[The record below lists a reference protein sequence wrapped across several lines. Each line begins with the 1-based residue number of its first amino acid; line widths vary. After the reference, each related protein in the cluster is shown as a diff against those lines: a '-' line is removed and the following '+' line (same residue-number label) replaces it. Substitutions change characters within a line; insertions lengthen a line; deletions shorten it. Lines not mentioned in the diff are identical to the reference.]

1 MSGRMRAAMCRAYGP
16 PDTLV
21 IDDVDAP
28 GASPGQAVI
37 DVQAASV
44 NFTDVLI
51 LQNRYQLSARPPFV
65 PGSEFAGVVRAVGPG
80 VDAVRPGDRVCGVTL
95 VGAFAERIAVPAASL
110 TVLPAHVD
118 LRTAAG
124 FSVVYSTA
132 FHALRSAARLEPGQ
146 TLAVLGA
153 AGGVG
158 LAAVELG
165 SVLGARVIAAASSPE
180 KLAVC
185 RQQGASEC
193 IDYSREPLK
202 DRLKALTGGR
212 GVDVVLDPVG
222 GALSEQA
229 LRATAWRGRFVS
241 VGFASGE
248 IPRIPL
254 NLLLL
259 KGVQLLAFNIGPFM
273 TNEPE
278 EMARNHRELLEL
290 FFGGR
295 LRPHVDAVY
304 PLDETARALAHVA
317 DRRAIGKVLI
327 VM

>member
-1 MSGRMRAAMCRAYGP
+1 M
-16 PDTLV
+16 
-21 IDDVDAP
+21 
-28 GASPGQAVI
+28 
-37 DVQAASV
+37 
-44 NFTDVLI
+44 
-51 LQNRYQLSARPPFV
+51 
-65 PGSEFAGVVRAVGPG
+65 
-80 VDAVRPGDRVCGVTL
+80 L
-95 VGAFAERIAVPAASL
+95 VGAFAERVAMPAGSL
-110 TVLPAHVD
+110 TVLPDHVD
-118 LRTAAG
+118 MRAAAA

-132 FHALRSAARLEPGQ
+132 YHALRSAARLQPGE
-146 TLAVLGA
+146 TMAVLGA

-165 SVLGARVIAAASSPE
+165 AVLGARVIAAASSPE
-180 KLAVC
+180 KLAAC
-185 RQQGASEC
+185 REQGASDC
-193 IDYSREPLK
+193 IDYACEPLK

-222 GALSEQA
+222 GALAEQA
-229 LRATAWRGRFVS
+229 LRATGWRGRFVS

-259 KGVQLLAFNIGPFM
+259 KGAQLLAFNLGPFM

-295 LRPHVDAVY
+295 LRPRIDAAY
-304 PLDETARALAHVA
+304 PLAETARALAHVA
-317 DRRAIGKVLI
+317 ERRAIGKVLI
-327 VM
+327 VT

>member
-1 MSGRMRAAMCRAYGP
+1 MR
-16 PDTLV
+16 
-21 IDDVDAP
+21 
-28 GASPGQAVI
+28 
-37 DVQAASV
+37 
-44 NFTDVLI
+44 
-51 LQNRYQLSARPPFV
+51 
-65 PGSEFAGVVRAVGPG
+65 
-80 VDAVRPGDRVCGVTL
+80 
-95 VGAFAERIAVPAASL
+95 
-110 TVLPAHVD
+110 
-118 LRTAAG
+118 
-124 FSVVYSTA
+124 
-132 FHALRSAARLEPGQ
+132 
-146 TLAVLGA
+146 
-153 AGGVG
+153 
-158 LAAVELG
+158 
-165 SVLGARVIAAASSPE
+165 
-180 KLAVC
+180 
-185 RQQGASEC
+185 
-193 IDYSREPLK
+193 
-202 DRLKALTGGR
+202 GR